1 MGTPDASTPPPAAP
15 DNPAGPASGVRYG
28 VLAFLCGLSF
38 VLYVDRICI
47 GQAAGAIKEELGLSD
62 SAMGLVFGV
71 FTISYAL
78 FEIPTGRWGD
88 RFGSRKVLVRIVLW
102 WSAFTAL
109 TGCILPFE
117 WDVPF
122 QVFVYGVPLFGGFGL
137 LLLVRFLFGAGE
149 AGALPNAARVL
160 SRWFPDGRRGPAQ
173 GLITTA
179 NLVGGAVAPL
189 MTAVIIRA
197 AGWRWAFL
205 AFGCLGLVWAAAFGW
220 WFRDD
225 PADHPSVNPGEL
237 DLIRRGTRHYGVG
250 KANAPVPPADH
261 PNVNPG
267 ESDLIRRGTRPHRAG
282 DSHPP
287 VPWGLVFRSRNIWLL
302 GLSLTCT
309 STAGYMYFSWY
320 PTYLKQGRGVAGE
333 AAVGTLAGLVLAGGA
348 VGSLLGGFLGDWLS
362 RRTGNRSRSLRAIG
376 AGGLFLSA
384 LFLASSLWCDS
395 ALAAAAC
402 TALACF
408 CANVQLAG
416 WWAVV
421 TDITGRHLGTLFGML
436 NATGLVGAFASQT
449 LLGPFA
455 DWRKSQGYLGRDQWD
470 PAFYVYAGLL
480 LVAANNW
487 LWIDPG
493 KHLEPAHDSPG
504 PEAAGASTALVQEP
518 SQHVRRDA

>member
-1 MGTPDASTPPPAAP
+1 MGIPDAFTHQPPAP
-15 DNPAGPASGVRYG
+15 PVGPASRVRYG

-47 GQAAGAIKEELGLSD
+47 GQAAEAIKKDLELSN

-71 FTISYAL
+71 FTISYAV

-109 TGCILPFE
+109 TGCVPAFV
-117 WDVPF
+117 WDTPVPMRL
-122 QVFVYGVPLFGGFGL
+122 YGVPLLGSFGL

-179 NLVGGAVAPL
+179 NLIGGAVAPL
-189 MTAVIIRA
+189 LTAVIIRA

-205 AFGCLGLVWAAAFGW
+205 AFGCLGVVWAAVFGW
-220 WFRDD
+220 WFRDE
-225 PADHPSVNPGEL
+225 PAEHRGVNPAEL
-237 DLIRRGTRHYGVG
+237 DLIRRGTR
-250 KANAPVPPADH
+250 
-261 PNVNPG
+261 
-267 ESDLIRRGTRPHRAG
+267 PHHGG

-320 PTYLKQGRGVAGE
+320 PTYLKQGRGVDGE
-333 AAVGTLAGLVLAGGA
+333 ETVGMLAGLVLAGGA

-362 RRTGNRSRSLRAIG
+362 RRTGDRPRSLRSIG
-376 AGGLFLSA
+376 AGGLFFSA
-384 LFLASSLWCDS
+384 FFLASSLWCDS
-395 ALAAAAC
+395 ALAAASC

-408 CANVQLAG
+408 CANVQLAA

-449 LLGPFA
+449 FLGPFA

-470 PAFYVYAGLL
+470 PAFYVYAALL
-480 LVAANNW
+480 LVAAHNW

-493 KHLEPAHDSPG
+493 KHLEPAYAPSEPQAEG
-504 PEAAGASTALVQEP
+504 TSTAILQEP
-518 SQHVRRDA
+518 PQHVRRDS